1 MPETNENIEMEVE
14 LASVAIGSQA
24 SLVVPSE
31 LESQQLPVEQEVA
44 NVNKENG
51 GRQEIAPR
59 LEMWQHF
66 TKVKYNAGIVRHARC
81 NYCHRNMKAELSRH
95 GTTSWRRYFNACKRN
110 PHKFNKDPM
119 QGTLQA
125 TQYEGVS
132 TWRFDQDALRA
143 AFAEMIIVDELS
155 FSFGEKPGF

>member
-1 MPETNENIEMEVE
+1 MPETNENTEMVVE
-14 LASVAIGSQA
+14 SASIAIGSQA

-31 LESQQLPVEQEVA
+31 LESQQLPVEQAVA

-51 GRQEIAPR
+51 GRKEVAPR
-59 LEMWQHF
+59 SEMWQHF
-66 TKVKYNAGIVRHARC
+66 TKVKDNAGSVRHARC
-81 NYCHRNMKAELSRH
+81 NYCQRNMKAEPDRH
-95 GTTSWRRYFNACKRN
+95 GTTSLRRHFNACKRN

-132 TWRFDQDALRA
+132 TWRFGQDALRA

-155 FSFGEKPGF
+155 FSFGEKPRF

>member
-1 MPETNENIEMEVE
+1 MPETNENMEMKVE
-14 LASVAIGSQA
+14 SASVAIGSQA

-51 GRQEIAPR
+51 GRKEIATR
-59 LEMWQHF
+59 SEMWQHF
-66 TKVKYNAGIVRHARC
+66 TKVKDNAGIVSHARC
-81 NYCHRNMKAELSRH
+81 NYCHRNMKAEPGRH
-95 GTTSWRRYFNACKRN
+95 DTTLLRRHFNACKRN

-125 TQYEGVS
+125 T
-132 TWRFDQDALRA
+132 
-143 AFAEMIIVDELS
+143 
-155 FSFGEKPGF
+155 